1 MDTNPLFTLALGLES
16 PWMVSETQFE
26 PAAGTLRLRLDFPRG
41 STFICPECGAGDC
54 PVHDTVERTWR
65 HLDFFQHQAFL
76 TARVPRVDCLKCGV
90 KQVAVSWARPG
101 SGFTL
106 LFEAY
111 ALVLARHMPVRPA
124 AALLRITD
132 NRLWRILKHH
142 VSQALEKISLEDLR
156 QLGIDE
162 TSARK
167 RHDYI
172 SLFFDMVQR
181 RLMFAT
187 RGKDAATVSR
197 FRAFLEQHG
206 GKAESLQEASM
217 DMSPAFQ
224 KGVRENFPNA
234 GVTFDRFHVV
244 KLLND
249 ALDKVRRNEWRDGQ
263 PVKGARFL
271 LLRNVENLT
280 AAQAALLEELR
291 TRNATLARAWQLKEN
306 FRDFY
311 RQTSLED
318 AHGFLKGWIADAI
331 ISDIDAIKET
341 AWTFFDHFSGIM
353 RWHISRI
360 DNAVMEALAGL
371 VQAAKAKARG
381 YRNHD
386 NLITIAYLVAGKL
399 QLPTYPLK
407 TA

>member
-16 PWMVSETQFE
+16 PWQVAETQFD
-26 PAAGTLRLRLDFPRG
+26 PTAGTLRLHLDFPRG
-41 STFICPECGAGDC
+41 SSFVCPECGQGAC

-76 TARVPRVDCLKCGV
+76 TARVPRVECPKCGV
-90 KQVAVSWARPG
+90 KQVPVSWARPG

-124 AALLRITD
+124 AQLLRITD

-142 VSQALEKISLEDLR
+142 VHEALEKVSLEDLR

-172 SLFFDMVQR
+172 SLFFDMLHR

-187 RGKDAATVSR
+187 RGKDSATVSC
-197 FRAFLEQHG
+197 FRAFLEEHNG
-206 GKAESLQEASM
+206 RAETLEEISM
-217 DMSPAFQ
+217 DMSPAFR
-224 KGVRENFPNA
+224 KGVEDNFPKA
-234 GVTFDRFHVV
+234 GVTFDHFHVV
-244 KLLND
+244 KLLSE
-249 ALDKVRRNEWRDGQ
+249 ALDKVRRSEAHDGQ
-263 PVKGARFL
+263 PVKGSRFL
-271 LLRNVENLT
+271 LLRNLENLSAT
-280 AAQAALLEELR
+280 QKVLLEELR
-291 TRNATLARAWQLKEN
+291 QRNATLAQAWKLKED

-311 RQTSLED
+311 RQDTLED
-318 AHGFLKGWIADAI
+318 AHGFLKGWIAQAI
-331 ISDIDAIKET
+331 LSGIEPIKDV
-341 AWTFFDHFSGIM
+341 AWTFYHHFAGIM
-353 RWHISRI
+353 HWYVSKI

-399 QLPTYPLK
+399 HLPKYPLE